1 MNKYAKDV
9 RSVLDKKFD
18 EFFDLAEFIWD
29 HPEVGLIEYDSSK
42 KLMDFLKNEGF
53 EIENPISGMETAFK
67 ASYGIADPV
76 IGFSVEYDALPGLS
90 QKKGQSTKEELIP
103 GGAGHGCGHNLLGV
117 GALSAAVVLKELIKN
132 KNLKACVKVIGAPS
146 EERDGAKTFIGR
158 DGYFNDIDIMLT
170 WHPEYKNAIWNGGSL
185 ANIIVTY
192 NFKGKSSHAAAAPHL
207 GRSALDACELMNV
220 GVNYLREHVVDSAR
234 IHYAY
239 LDVGGNAPNV
249 VQSHATLYYFI
260 RASKIND
267 ALNIYERINDIA
279 KGAALMAGVE
289 VDINLKGALADYS
302 PNLYL
307 SGILYDSIKE
317 FGTPNFDDNDFKLSK
332 SLYETLDDNTKK
344 TARENM
350 IYLYGDEV
358 AKEEIEKSLA
368 TKLAPYDGKYGKMEI
383 ISSDVGEL
391 SHYVPTAQMFLAA
404 APIGTPLHTWQ
415 MCSSVGSDIGKKT
428 LYSAIG
434 SLATCGLKAIC
445 EPKIIEKAREEFER
459 VIGKYEAP
467 IPNNLKIRDPKVE
480 K

>member
-1 MNKYAKDV
+1 MSKYVDNVKK
-9 RSVLDKKFD
+9 VLDDNFDKFS
-18 EFFDLAEFIWD
+18 DLADFIWE

-42 KLMDFLKNEGF
+42 KLMEFLKSEGF

-67 ASYGIADPV
+67 ASFGSGGPV

-90 QKKGQSTKEELIP
+90 QKKGQATKEEVVS
-103 GGAGHGCGHNLLGV
+103 GGAGHDCGHNLLGV
-117 GALSAAVVLKELIKN
+117 GALSAAVVLKDLIEEEK
-132 KNLKACVKVIGAPS
+132 LDATVKVIGAPS

-158 DGYFNDIDIMLT
+158 DGYFDDIDIMLT
-170 WHPEYKNAIWNGGSL
+170 WHPESKNAIWNGGSL

-192 NFKGKSSHAAAAPHL
+192 NFKGTSSHAAAAPHL

-260 RASKIND
+260 RASKIDD

-279 KGAALMAGVE
+279 KGAAQMAGVE

-317 FGTPNFDDNDFKLSK
+317 FGTPKFDDDDFKLAK
-332 SLYETLDDNTKK
+332 ELYETLDDNTKK
-344 TARENM
+344 AAKDNM
-350 IYLYGDEV
+350 IYLYGDKV
-358 AKEEIEKSLA
+358 AKEEIEKALA
-368 TKLAPYDGKYGKMEI
+368 TELAPYDGNYGKMEV

-404 APIGTPLHTWQ
+404 APVGTPLHTWQ
-415 MCSSVGSDIGKKT
+415 MCSSAGSEIGKKT

-434 SLATCGLKAIC
+434 SLATCGLKAIE
-445 EPKIIEKAREEFER
+445 EPEIIEKAREEFDQ

-467 IPNNLKIRDPKVE
+467 IPDDLKIRDPKVE
-480 K
+480 S

>member
-1 MNKYAKDV
+1 MKNYADDV
-9 RSVLDKKFD
+9 RKVLDENFDKFSN
-18 EFFDLAEFIWD
+18 LADYIWE
-29 HPEVGLIEYDSSK
+29 HPEPGLIEYESSK
-42 KLMDFLKNEGF
+42 KLMEFLKDEGF

-67 ASYGIADPV
+67 ATYGNSGPV

-90 QKKGQSTKEELIP
+90 QKRGSATKEELVP
-103 GGAGHGCGHNLLGV
+103 GGAGHGCGHNILGV
-117 GALSAAVVLKELIKN
+117 GALGGAVVLKDLIENEK
-132 KNLKACVKVIGAPS
+132 LDASVVVVGAPS

-158 DGYFNDIDIMLT
+158 DGYYEGIDIMLT
-170 WHPEYKNAIWNGGSL
+170 WHPESKNAIWNGGSL

-192 NFKGKSSHAAAAPHL
+192 NFKGTTSHAAAAPQL

-260 RASKIND
+260 RAAKIDD
-267 ALNIYERINDIA
+267 ALNIYERINNIA

-289 VDINLKGALADYS
+289 VEINLKGALADFS

-307 SGILYDSIKE
+307 SGVLYDSIKE
-317 FGTPNFDDNDFKLSK
+317 FGTPKFDEDDLKLAK
-332 SLYETLDDNTKK
+332 ELYETLDDNTKK
-344 TARENM
+344 AAVENM
-350 IYLYGDEV
+350 TYLYGDEL
-358 AKEEIEKSLA
+358 AKEQIANHIA
-368 TKLAPYDGKYGKMEI
+368 TELAPFDGKYGKMEV

-404 APIGTPLHTWQ
+404 SPVGTPLHTWQ
-415 MCSSVGSDIGKKT
+415 MCSSAGGSIGKKT

-434 SLATCGLKAIC
+434 SLATCGLKAAL
-445 EPKIIEKAREEFER
+445 EPEVIEKAHEEFDS

-467 IPNNLKIRDPKVE
+467 IPEDLKIRDPNIE
-480 K
+480 S